1 MSYTFCF
8 SLTAMEHSL
17 KQKFIVINLHELVFN
32 KHEQVLNESNRTS
45 IKEFNIQ
52 LYEILAN
59 FLKFILLL
67 FR

>member
-52 LYEILAN
+52 LYEI
-59 FLKFILLL
+59 
-67 FR
+67 